1 MMDLREKHAQDAT
14 ATMMDLRRQAVAWCK
29 AEVHRERLAEEQP
42 FVVDKDAQLNETTW
56 VRDMY
61 IFAVAYIVNRP
72 IFVLR
77 ETKDDEIIGTLYVY
91 GANMY
96 DSTAKPG
103 CCAVELA
110 YDDAMAKFVNVA
122 RGVLLINHN
131 TTHYNA
137 VVAENEACVEVV
149 DSD

>member
-1 MMDLREKHAQDAT
+1 
-14 ATMMDLRRQAVAWCK
+14 VAWCNAK
-29 AEVHRERLAEEQP
+29 EHKEQLAEEQP
-42 FVVDKDAQLNETTW
+42 FVVDKDAQLQATTW

-61 IFAVAYIVNRP
+61 IFAVAYIVKRP

-77 ETKDDEIIGTLYVY
+77 ETAADEIIDVLREPNDGKIIGTLYVY

-122 RGVLLINHN
+122 CGVLLINHN
-131 TTHYNA
+131 TAHYNA

-149 DSD
+149 YSD